1 MNKDKVI
8 DSLGRIDDDML
19 QSVETLRRRKKHL
32 TWTKLWTMAACICL
46 VISLSIPA
54 LAASVPAFYDIL
66 YAISPATA
74 QFFRP
79 VQMSCENNGI
89 RMEVMAIYIHEDTA
103 EIYISMQDLEAS
115 RLDETVDL
123 FDSYQI
129 NTPHDYEGHCK
140 LSSFDPDTQ
149 TATFLITINQRN
161 QQRITGDKITFS
173 VREFLS
179 NKKTYEGPIS
189 DFSFE
194 NVDLNAATQ
203 VIHPRGFGG
212 NDMFVEYISSKDK
225 ESLTVLRPTETLSSP
240 VDGVSL
246 TGIGYIDGYLH
257 VQVYYENILKTD
269 NHGSIDLINTETG
282 KMLTSFGSIPFF
294 DDATM
299 GSYEDYIFAGVAPDE
314 LANYELY
321 GDFTTSS
328 GSVEGNWS
336 ITFPLVNT
344 DHE

>member
-129 NTPHDYEGHCK
+129 NTPYDYEGHCK

-282 KMLTSFGSIPFF
+282 KMLTSFGSISFF